1 MIDEKYYY
9 DELKSIYNKYICRYL
24 DEYKDNPTD
33 VFLAKHACW
42 CLQVVNE
49 YLNKI
54 NKGLDRKE
62 NKDFNLICDMANLLK
77 HSELTQNVKIRTISN
92 LEDVSSKSHD
102 GPGIFN
108 APFGNTTFNNS
119 GVYANASDIS
129 EEKFQKGECGRELK
143 SILLAVINIQQQIEQ
158 KIQGA
163 DKEYS
168 EH

>member
-9 DELKSIYNKYICRYL
+9 DELKSFYNKHICRYL
-24 DEYKDNPTD
+24 DEYKKNPND

-62 NKDFNLICDMANLLK
+62 NKDFNLICDTANLLK
-77 HSELTQNVKIRTISN
+77 HSKLTQNVKIRTISN
-92 LEDVSSKSHD
+92 LEDVLSKSHD

-108 APFGNTTFNNS
+108 AAFSDATFDNS
-119 GVYANASDIS
+119 GVYANASEIS
-129 EEKFQKGECGRELK
+129 EEKFQKGECGRKLK
-143 SILLAVINIQQQIEQ
+143 SILLAVTKIQQQIEQ
-158 KIQGA
+158 KIQDA
-163 DKEYS
+163 DEEYS

>member
-9 DELKSIYNKYICRYL
+9 DELKSFYNKHICRYL
-24 DEYKDNPTD
+24 DEYKKNPND

-42 CLQVVNE
+42 CLQIVNE
-49 YLNKI
+49 YLNQM

-62 NKDFNLICDMANLLK
+62 NKDFNLICDIANLLK
-77 HSELTQNVKIRTISN
+77 HSKLDKNVKIRTIST
-92 LEDVSSKSHD
+92 LEDVSYKSHD
-102 GPGIFN
+102 GPGVFN